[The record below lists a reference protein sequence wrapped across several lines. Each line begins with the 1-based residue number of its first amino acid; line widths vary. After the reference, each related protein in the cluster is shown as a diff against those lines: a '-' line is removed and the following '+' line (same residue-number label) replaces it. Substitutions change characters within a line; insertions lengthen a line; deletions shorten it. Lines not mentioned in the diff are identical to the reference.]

1 VPVVVIGVSPDVVG
15 VVTGTLGVSGV
26 VETDT
31 GVGDVVFLEARH
43 DSICFSRFDR
53 HSYPQVAGFPAPSQ
67 DPRQLMNED
76 QYGPTQ
82 SGWSA

>member
-31 GVGDVVFLEARH
+31 GVGDVVLLEARH
-43 DSICFSRFDR
+43 DSICFRDLTGIHIRKS
-53 HSYPQVAGFPAPSQ
+53 QVFQHLRKTQ
-67 DPRQLMNED
+67 D
-76 QYGPTQ
+76 
-82 SGWSA
+82 SS